1 MKWAVSFS
9 VVVGIVFAPLA
20 LAQEVQA
27 QVAKRP
33 KIALV
38 LAGGGAKG
46 AAHMGVL
53 RALEEMHVPVDIIT
67 GTSMGAYVGGLY
79 ATGMSAEEIEALI
92 YSVDWNR
99 GYRDRVDR
107 SQRRVRDKEYED
119 RYQITTDL
127 GLHWGEV
134 RAPKGVVQGQ
144 NMLRMLR
151 ETTGNLPAF
160 DSFDQLVIPYRAVAT
175 DIIHLQEVVLDKG
188 FLVDAMMASMSVPG
202 ALPPY
207 EIDGLWLVVSPITCR
222 LRSRVRWAQ
231 ILSSRSTSAPT
242 TKAKRT
248 SPISLRLQTS
258 FRTIWFAA
266 ARKDR
271 AII

>member
-20 LAQEVQA
+20 LAQEAQA

-160 DSFDQLVIPYRAVAT
+160 DSFD
-175 DIIHLQEVVLDKG
+175 H
-188 FLVDAMMASMSVPG
+188 
-202 ALPPY
+202 
-207 EIDGLWLVVSPITCR
+207 W
-222 LRSRVRWAQ
+222 
-231 ILSSRSTSAPT
+231 
-242 TKAKRT
+242 
-248 SPISLRLQTS
+248 
-258 FRTIWFAA
+258 
-266 ARKDR
+266 
-271 AII
+271 

>member
-20 LAQEVQA
+20 LAQEAQA

-38 LAGGGAKG
+38 LAGSGAKG

-127 GLHWGEV
+127 GLHWGKCA
-134 RAPKGVVQGQ
+134 RQ
-144 NMLRMLR
+144 
-151 ETTGNLPAF
+151 
-160 DSFDQLVIPYRAVAT
+160 
-175 DIIHLQEVVLDKG
+175 
-188 FLVDAMMASMSVPG
+188 
-202 ALPPY
+202 
-207 EIDGLWLVVSPITCR
+207 
-222 LRSRVRWAQ
+222 
-231 ILSSRSTSAPT
+231 
-242 TKAKRT
+242 KA
-248 SPISLRLQTS
+248 
-258 FRTIWFAA
+258 
-266 ARKDR
+266 
-271 AII
+271 